1 MKYWVIAKDDKF
13 LSVDYTFD
21 VDAVWEF
28 ASKVD
33 AEDVVFDLKM
43 NGVVGAEVIEIE
55 YEIEMEFDQ

>member
-1 MKYWVIAKDDKF
+1 MEYYAITKDGKYLTLDG
-13 LSVDYTFD
+13 TFD
-21 VDAVWEF
+21 FSGVWEF